1 MTKVLVTGGAGYIG
15 SHCVL
20 ALLSKGYDVMIDD
33 NLSTGHIET
42 VNELKKT
49 LTRCHDDCKVIVI
62 GHNLQCDL
70 PNVSNSGFIRYLQHF
85 DCGDER
91 VAICNLTK
99 NYRGWISS
107 KADEL

>member
-1 MTKVLVTGGAGYIG
+1 MTHTFLRG
-15 SHCVL
+15 SNFRRQ
-20 ALLSKGYDVMIDD
+20 AII
-33 NLSTGHIET
+33 IEEAQNYT